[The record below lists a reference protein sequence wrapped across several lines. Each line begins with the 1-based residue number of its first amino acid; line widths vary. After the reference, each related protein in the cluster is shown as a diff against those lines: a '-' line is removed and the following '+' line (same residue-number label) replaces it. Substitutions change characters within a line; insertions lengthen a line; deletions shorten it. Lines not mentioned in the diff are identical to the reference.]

1 MFDLYD
7 AFKTVKNKEEFEN
20 LFRDLFTP
28 TEIKDLNDRFMV
40 AQLLDEGKLS
50 QRDIAAKVKC
60 SITTVTRV
68 SRFLKQEPYGGYRTV
83 LNNLKKPKNH
93 NNHR

>member
-1 MFDLYD
+1 MFNLYE
-7 AFKTVKNKEEFEN
+7 AFKCIKNKEEFDN
-20 LFRDLFTP
+20 FLMDLCTP
-28 TEIKDLNDRFMV
+28 NEIKDLNDRFIV
-40 AQLLDEGKLS
+40 AQLLDDGKIS
-50 QRDIAAKVKC
+50 QRDIAAKAKC

-83 LNNLKKPKNH
+83 LNNLKKSKNH